1 MSNITLWDHL
11 FFILIAIVIPVLSL
25 LRGQVNME
33 EIRLTV
39 SDKKKFY
46 LANAGVLW
54 IGAIMVFVLWLLAL
68 RPLEEMG
75 FRSPIL
81 DLLVMSLTGL
91 FVVAYVI
98 ETYTELSRE
107 GNEDEILKSA
117 AFLPQNKEELG
128 YFMILA
134 ISAGICEEIVY
145 RGFLVNYLMAVID
158 DRILAFNVAV
168 IFPAVIFGIV
178 HMYQG
183 IKSVLK
189 IAIMSL
195 LFSTI
200 FIFSESLLIV
210 VLLHAGVDIAGGI
223 LGMNI
228 SRKAFHKEEE

>member
-11 FFILIAIVIPVLSL
+11 FFILIAIVIPVLSV

-33 EIRLTV
+33 EVRMTV

-75 FRSPIL
+75 FRSPIM
-81 DLLVMSLTGL
+81 DLLVIVLTGL
-91 FVVAYVI
+91 FIVAYVI
-98 ETYTELSRE
+98 ETYTELNRE

-117 AFLPQNKEELG
+117 AFLPQNKQELG

-158 DRILAFNVAV
+158 DQILAFNVAV

-183 IKSVLK
+183 INSVLK

-200 FIFSESLLIV
+200 FIFSQSLLIV
-210 VLLHAGVDIAGGI
+210 ILLHAGVDIVGGI
-223 LGMNI
+223 IGMNI
-228 SRKAFHKEEE
+228 SREAFKTEEE